1 MTIAVFATTI
11 FRKPQLLYHP
21 RFYAEEGSF
30 FFSFAYNN
38 SFLHYLLTPH
48 FGYYSLYNVISTS
61 IAALFPLEIS
71 PLITTYEALVLQIF
85 VSLYVVWSDISIFNT
100 NFKRYLIAISFPLLC
115 PSQIWLTTI
124 GIQYWLCILTLI
136 ILFNND
142 SSKVDKK
149 YKIELVLL
157 VLAGLT
163 GILSCIMTPL
173 FVIKAIETRSRKY
186 ITYAYCLISCSVLQ
200 ISTFLYT
207 LLYNANELKERFT
220 PADEIYVRIIKQ
232 TTLLTSKLLASDKTI
247 NYDFIDKIDKI
258 TMYLMVELWNMPVLE
273 KYVAV
278 YFLTSF
284 IMLLIILP
292 LLIIHRNNTEMLFII
307 FSTISVYTISVK
319 LSINGVG
326 GPRYIFAPSVM
337 IMIFL
342 ISSYDNQSTKTIF
355 NYLILTL
362 ISLIIVNNCI
372 NYVPSMDRTYNDKWP
387 RWEEEVSIWRR
398 DGNHQLNIWPP
409 PWQMS
414 LKKELS

>member
-1 MTIAVFATTI
+1 
-11 FRKPQLLYHP
+11 
-21 RFYAEEGSF
+21 
-30 FFSFAYNN
+30 
-38 SFLHYLLTPH
+38 
-48 FGYYSLYNVISTS
+48 
-61 IAALFPLEIS
+61 
-71 PLITTYEALVLQIF
+71 LITTYEALILQVF
-85 VSLYVVWSDISIFNT
+85 VSLYVVWSDFSIVNT

-115 PSQIWLTTI
+115 PSQIWMTTI
-124 GIQYWLCILTLI
+124 GIQYWLCILTLL
-136 ILFNND
+136 ILFYKD
-142 SSKVDKK
+142 SSKIEKT
-149 YKIELVLL
+149 YKIELALL

-173 FVIKAIETRSRKY
+173 FIIKAIETRSRKY
-186 ITYAYCLISCSVLQ
+186 TTYAYCLISCSVLQ

-220 PADEIYVRIIKQ
+220 SADNIYVRIIKQ
-232 TTLLTSKLLASDKTI
+232 TTLLTSKLLASDKTL
-247 NYDFIDKIDKI
+247 NYGFIDNIDKI
-258 TMYLMVELWNMPVLE
+258 TMYLMVKLWNMPVLE

-284 IMLLIILP
+284 VMLLIIIP
-292 LLIIHRNNTEMLFII
+292 LLIIHRNNSDMLFII

-355 NYLILTL
+355 NYLIPTL

-372 NYVPSMDRTYNDKWP
+372 NYIPSMDKTYNDKWP

-414 LKKELS
+414 LKKES